1 MKTNILL
8 LFCILFATTNN
19 IYASDKVI
27 NEPVEAETALETE
40 QTCGFSLQY
49 TTVDVNYEVTTRGTV
64 YSEGTVYATVLVNC
78 KQTED
83 KYVTVAVYVNG
94 KHVGSGVV
102 TIPAGALSSESTSI
116 TIDTNYLD
124 PKPSRATLKIIS
136 K

>member
-49 TTVDVNYEVTTRGTV
+49 TTVDVYYEVTTRGTV

-78 KQTED
+78 KQAED